1 MTIVGHINSVVEQR
15 AVSGDL
21 VKPMKIVGSFEMGMN
36 QCELK
41 LLDDYVDVASNCS
54 KRITTVDKKD
64 LNCCCN
70 LIIVY

>member
-1 MTIVGHINSVVEQR
+1 MTIAGHINSVVEQK
-15 AVSGDL
+15 AVSGNL

-41 LLDDYVDVASNCS
+41 LLDDYVDVASKCG
-54 KRITTVDKKD
+54 KRVTTVDKKY